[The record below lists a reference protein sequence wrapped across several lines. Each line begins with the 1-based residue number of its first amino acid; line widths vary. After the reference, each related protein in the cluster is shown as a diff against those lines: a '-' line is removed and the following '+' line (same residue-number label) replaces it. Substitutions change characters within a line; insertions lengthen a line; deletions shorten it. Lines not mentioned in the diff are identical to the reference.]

1 MEILQLTYE
10 MAMGKAKVPMWLVD
24 AASKGEVNIFVT
36 DKIHGSQYA
45 MVNGVACGK
54 DDYLKYE
61 NGEVSVLKGT
71 LTKEQSE
78 RIWNNIQNKL
88 KNS

>member
-1 MEILQLTYE
+1 
-10 MAMGKAKVPMWLVD
+10 MAIGKEKVPMWLVD

-36 DKIHGSQYA
+36 EKVYGSQYA
-45 MVNGVACGK
+45 MVSGVACGK

-61 NGEVSVLKGT
+61 NGKVSVLKGT

-78 RIWNNIQNKL
+78 RIWNNIQNAL
-88 KNS
+88 NNQKNNHE